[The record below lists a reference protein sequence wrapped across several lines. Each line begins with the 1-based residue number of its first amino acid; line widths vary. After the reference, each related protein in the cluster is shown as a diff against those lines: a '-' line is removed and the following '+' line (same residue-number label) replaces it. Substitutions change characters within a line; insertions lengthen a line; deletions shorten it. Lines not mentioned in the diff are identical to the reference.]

1 MTKNFEARLQALEG
15 GNQNEDLPSAIAWTA
30 IDPLM
35 SESHGF
41 GRKYTRN
48 GAKTIEFNSQEDID
62 NFLGKTV
69 Q

>member
-1 MTKNFEARLQALEG
+1 MTKNFEQRLQALE
-15 GNQNEDLPSAIAWTA
+15 NQKQDEDLPSTIAWTA

-62 NFLGKTV
+62 NFMGKML
-69 Q
+69 